1 MDIVLDNVHDYQ
13 SEVLSVLRSWDI
25 HFNVKVQDTH
35 PDIVSLT
42 AKCHALAS
50 VIGDIPITPSMQ
62 QRIDSLNILRA
73 VRGTTGIEGTD
84 VSEEEVRE
92 IINAPLSKSILAAL
106 FVAPLPADKLV
117 RYVARLLHKIP
128 NCSLSE
134 DLIYKLHEITTQNID
149 YPHNVPGR
157 YRTFPVT
164 AGEYIPPREE
174 VKIRE
179 LMKHFISW
187 FNEREPTG
195 WDPIIQAI
203 VGHFYVISIHPF
215 GDGNG
220 RTSRA
225 VESFL
230 LYKAGINA
238 RGFYSLANYYYQE
251 RDKYEQFLDKVRF
264 ETDGDLTPFILF
276 ALQGL
281 ASELEWVHREVL
293 SGIKRIAFRDLSR
306 EMLSS
311 NKITTKSGGRMLNFL
326 LVLGDELVSVRDI
339 RQGKHRLS
347 SIYNNLTEKTLSRDI
362 NYLKEKE
369 LIMQDNG
376 NIRTNIE
383 YMDRFTPPHE
393 LIR

>member
-1 MDIVLDNVHDYQ
+1 M
-13 SEVLSVLRSWDI
+13 RSWDV
-25 HFNVKVQDTH
+25 HFNAKVQDTH

-42 AKCHALAS
+42 AKCQALAS
-50 VIGDIPITPSMQ
+50 VIGAIPITPSMQ

-73 VRGTTGIEGTD
+73 VRGTTGIEGAD
-84 VSEEEVRE
+84 VSEEEIEE
-92 IINAPLSKSILAAL
+92 ILNAPLGKSIL
-106 FVAPLPADKLV
+106 PPSRSRHEKEIRNADKLV

-128 NCSLSE
+128 NYPLSE
-134 DLIYKLHEITTQNID
+134 DLVRRLHEITTQNID
-149 YPHNVPGR
+149 YQHNVPGQ

-164 AGEYIPPREE
+164 AGEYVPPREG
-174 VKIRE
+174 VKVRE
-179 LMKHFISW
+179 LMKYFISW
-187 FNEREPTG
+187 FNEREPTS
-195 WDPIIQAI
+195 WNPIIRAI

-238 RGFYSLANYYYQE
+238 RGFYSLANYYYIE
-251 RDKYEQFLDKVRF
+251 RDKYEQLLDQVRF
-264 ETDGDLTPFILF
+264 ETGGDLTPFILF

-293 SGIKRIAFRDLSR
+293 SGIKRIAFKDLAR
-306 EMLSS
+306 EILYSES
-311 NKITTKSGGRMLNFL
+311 ATKAAGRMLSFL
-326 LVLGDELVSVRDI
+326 LELEDELVSVRDI

-347 SIYNNLTEKTLSRDI
+347 SIYNHLTEKTLSRDI
-362 NYLKEKE
+362 NYLKKKE
-369 LIMQDNG
+369 LLMQDNG
-376 NIRTNIE
+376 NIRANIE